1 MDNTVS
7 GTEQLATKTEL
18 LVRNLESHRY
28 MMKLVLERGVSVL
41 ALLLLVLPLLVVA
54 ALIKLD
60 SPGPILY
67 RQVRVGRRGR
77 LFTMYKFRSMVDR
90 AEELHDWL
98 ATSTGQDESPIFKLR
113 RDPRITRVGIFLRR
127 SSLDELP
134 QLINVVRG
142 EMSLVGPRPPLV
154 REVERYEQWQLA
166 RLEAVPGVTGL
177 WQVNGRSELP
187 FEEMVRL
194 DLEYINHWSLGLDWK
209 ILLRTVPAVLGGRG
223 AY

>member
-1 MDNTVS
+1 MDDTVG
-7 GTEQLATKTEL
+7 GTEQLAAKTVL
-18 LVRNLESHRY
+18 LVRNLKSHRY
-28 MMKLVLERGVSVL
+28 MMKLVLDRGVAVV
-41 ALLLLVLPLLVVA
+41 ALLLLALPLLVVA

-60 SPGPILY
+60 SPGPVLY

-90 AEELHDWL
+90 AEELHNWL
-98 ATSTGQDESPIFKLR
+98 ATSTGQDQSPIFKLR
-113 RDPRITRVGIFLRR
+113 RDPRITRVGNFLRR

-142 EMSLVGPRPPLV
+142 EMSCVGPRPPLV
-154 REVERYEQWQLA
+154 REVERYERWQLA